1 MGGRAGGCAPAAR
14 RPINVLCCSQTAADR
29 FEVRPSGVTVTFCSI
44 RTPVGRGRLGLLTS
58 SLRYD
63 RALARHLDANPR
75 VGLIHAHFGIPD
87 AIVAHRQAKRMGLP
101 LVVTLHGD
109 DAFRVLPRKDP
120 IGGAVRRAV
129 TGARAVICVSGA
141 MAANAVRTVLPA
153 IDPVVIP
160 NGFDD
165 RSLWAVGE
173 SPRDLGLLFVGL
185 FVPVKNLDI
194 LLRAYARVR
203 DRIAG
208 IGSPLPGMARSG
220 RCSKPWARDLG
231 IASSVDFLGVRR
243 RDEVAALMQR
253 ATALI
258 LPSRSEGWPL
268 VIAESLACGTPVVAS
283 RVGGIPEMIV
293 LGRRGRHPRGARR
306 RGGAGCRD
314 RRHRGTD
321 PRPARRGPVIARAS
335 VECSGQARSLP
346 STDVSLTGEPLT
358 NPGVHFGQ
366 GAAIARRQRA
376 HATSAA
382 DRISGRPSLTRL
394 GPFGEHRPV
403 HLLVHPDQDP
413 EVVSLNHSLP
423 ATPPHRLLRPSGF
436 STIQSMAAA

>member
-1 MGGRAGGCAPAAR
+1 MAEQVDALQPLVG
-14 RPINVLCCSQTAADR
+14 INVLCCSQTAADR

-141 MAANAVRTVLPA
+141 MANAVRTVLPA

-165 RSLWAVGE
+165 RLFGLSE

-203 DRIAG
+203 DRIAVRLTLAG
-208 IGSPLPGMARSG
+208 DGPLRPMLEALGA
-220 RCSKPWARDLG
+220 DLG

-283 RVGGIPEMIV
+283 RVGGIPEMIDSED
-293 LGRRGRHPRGARR
+293 
-306 RGGAGCRD
+306 GGILVAPGDVEALAAAIVAIVERT
-314 RRHRGTD
+314 HD
-321 PRPARRGPVIARAS
+321 PQGV
-335 VECSGQARSLP
+335 ARSSRARP
-346 STDVSLTGEPLT
+346 WSVQAGEIAAVYRRVLD
-358 NPGVHFGQ
+358 
-366 GAAIARRQRA
+366 GASR
-376 HATSAA
+376 
-382 DRISGRPSLTRL
+382 
-394 GPFGEHRPV
+394 
-403 HLLVHPDQDP
+403 
-413 EVVSLNHSLP
+413 
-423 ATPPHRLLRPSGF
+423 
-436 STIQSMAAA
+436 